1 MKKVFIL
8 PLIILLNSIL
18 PTQLY
23 AQQVTVSNYF
33 TADDDGDGVPNTRD
47 KCPDT
52 DKNLDGKEI
61 SVEKDGKKYIIKI
74 GNFKQNVETRRR
86 RILLEISRIDKE
98 KQNLLKAVGG
108 VKSKLD
114 EKASARV
121 IEIDSIEKIQKK
133 QMSEVVFEGE
143 IVENGKK
150 MLIEV
155 PLGVDEFG
163 CLPDRDR
170 DGVPD
175 MVDKCPDLPGIKAL
189 DGCNDRDGDGVLDH
203 EDECPDE
210 PGLKRLKGCPDKG
223 LGDRDGD
230 GIIDKDD
237 LCPDVKGTKANK
249 GCPELV
255 TKEQKKII
263 EQATK
268 VLFEV
273 DKADLK
279 PESSEILD
287 KLANLIIELNQKFGK
302 VNIRLE
308 GHTDSDGTNQHNLEL
323 SRNRARS
330 VKNYLVMKGIDGNSI
345 STAGYGEEKPIA
357 SNATPQGKQMNRR
370 VEIAITNAQ
379 SDK

>member
-1 MKKVFIL
+1 MKKILFIL
-8 PLIILLNSIL
+8 LFHQTFLVIS
-18 PTQLY
+18 Y
-23 AQQVTVSNYF
+23 AQVTVSHYF

-52 DKNLDGKEI
+52 DKNLNGKEMP
-61 SVEKDGKKYIIKI
+61 VELKGKKYIVKI

-86 RILLEISRIDKE
+86 RILVEISKIDKE
-98 KQNLLKAVGG
+98 KQTILKTIKGT
-108 VKSKLD
+108 KNKLD
-114 EKASARV
+114 DISAKRV
-121 IEIDSIEKIQKK
+121 ATIDSIEKIQKK
-133 QMSEVVFEGE
+133 QMSDVVFEAK
-143 IVENGKK
+143 VSVNGK
-150 MLIEV
+150 MEDVEI

-175 MVDKCPDLPGIKAL
+175 LVDKCPDLPGIKAL

-223 LGDRDGD
+223 NGDRDGD
-230 GIIDKDD
+230 GVIDRED

-255 TKEQKKII
+255 SKEQKKII
-263 EQATK
+263 EDATK

-279 PESSEILD
+279 PESSQILD
-287 KLANLIIELNQKFGK
+287 RLANLIAELKAKHGNIK
-302 VNIRLE
+302 VRLE
-308 GHTDSDGTNQHNLEL
+308 GHTDNDGTNEHNLDL
-323 SRNRARS
+323 SRNRARA
-330 VKNYLVMKGIDGNSI
+330 VKEYLVSKGIDEMSI
-345 STAGYGEEKPIA
+345 STAGYGEEKPIV
-357 SNATPQGKQMNRR
+357 SNATPQGKKQNRR
-370 VEIAITNAQ
+370 VEIAITNTKD
-379 SDK
+379 DK